1 MITVDEKNLTSVG
14 DNIKVAKVEGK
25 LVVVIDLGEEIGLS
39 STGKMMGIASSG
51 GFTQIPVDGFKIKMN
66 LYLGKKP

>member
-14 DNIKVAKVEGK
+14 ENIKVAKVEGK
-25 LVVVIDLGEEIGLS
+25 LIVVIDLNEEIGLS

-51 GFTQIPVDGFKIKMN
+51 GFTMLPIDSTKVKMN
-66 LYLGKKP
+66 LYLGKKA